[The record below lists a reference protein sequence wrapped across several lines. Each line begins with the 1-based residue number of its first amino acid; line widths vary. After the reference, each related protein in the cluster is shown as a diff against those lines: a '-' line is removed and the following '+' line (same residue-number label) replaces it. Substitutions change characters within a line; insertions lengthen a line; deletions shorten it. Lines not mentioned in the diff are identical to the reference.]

1 VNLFRENVCPES
13 VRALRVP
20 KALAGQCIE
29 ELRRADALDAE
40 WRPRPDGSVLLVPI
54 REETAAFHVESFG
67 AAIGDAPFDRTPRPV
82 RPFDAIGQAARA
94 AGLKASVL
102 PRRWERIGDV
112 VLLRPPRNKHL
123 AGGRGSSHRCSV
135 RLGVARA
142 HGRRGPRLDP
152 GPMARSSRSMVVGDG
167 TRTVHREDGVLFAL
181 DVSEVMFSSGNLA
194 ERMRMARL
202 PQPGETVVDLFA
214 GIGYFSIPMAVKS
227 RAARIVACEVNPS
240 AFEYLRENVRLNRV
254 DCVETRLGDC
264 RDVAP
269 TGVADRIV
277 MGHFGAGNCLDAALR
292 AARPTATIHVHGLG
306 RLSRASSRSLA
317 GEADNLVTHIDR
329 EARRQGFRVA
339 SVHRHVI
346 KSYGPGVRHFVV
358 DAVVRR

>member
-1 VNLFRENVCPES
+1 M
-13 VRALRVP
+13 RALRVP

-112 VLLRPPRNKHL
+112 VLLRPPRNMHWREDESRRIGAVYGSALHVHTVVEDL
-123 AGGRGSSHRCSV
+123 ASIQGPWRVPAV
-135 RLGVARA
+135 RWLW
-142 HGRRGPRLDP
+142 
-152 GPMARSSRSMVVGDG
+152 GDG

-181 DVSEVMFSSGNLA
+181 DVSKVMFSPGNLA

-214 GIGYFSIPMAVKS
+214 GIG
-227 RAARIVACEVNPS
+227 
-240 AFEYLRENVRLNRV
+240 
-254 DCVETRLGDC
+254 
-264 RDVAP
+264 
-269 TGVADRIV
+269 
-277 MGHFGAGNCLDAALR
+277 
-292 AARPTATIHVHGLG
+292 
-306 RLSRASSRSLA
+306 
-317 GEADNLVTHIDR
+317 
-329 EARRQGFRVA
+329 
-339 SVHRHVI
+339 
-346 KSYGPGVRHFVV
+346 
-358 DAVVRR
+358 

>member
-1 VNLFRENVCPES
+1 MNLFRENVCPES

-20 KALAGQCIE
+20 RALAGECVE

-54 REETAAFHVESFG
+54 REETAALHVESFG
-67 AAIGDAPFDRTPRPV
+67 AAIVDAPFDRAPRPLGF
-82 RPFDAIGQAARA
+82 FDAIAEAARA
-94 AGLKASVL
+94 AGLDPRAL
-102 PRRWERIGDV
+102 PRGWERIGGV
-112 VLLRPPRNKHL
+112 VLLRPPRGMHWREDESRRIGAVYGSALRARTVVEDL
-123 AGGRGSSHRCSV
+123 ASIQGPWRVPAV
-135 RLGVARA
+135 RWLWGE
-142 HGRRGPRLDP
+142 
-152 GPMARSSRSMVVGDG
+152 G

-292 AARPTATIHVHGLG
+292 AARPTATIHVHGLE
-306 RLSRASSRSLA
+306 RVSSRSLA
-317 GEADNLVTHIDR
+317 GEADNLVTRLDR
-329 EARRQGFRVA
+329 EAGRQGFRVA